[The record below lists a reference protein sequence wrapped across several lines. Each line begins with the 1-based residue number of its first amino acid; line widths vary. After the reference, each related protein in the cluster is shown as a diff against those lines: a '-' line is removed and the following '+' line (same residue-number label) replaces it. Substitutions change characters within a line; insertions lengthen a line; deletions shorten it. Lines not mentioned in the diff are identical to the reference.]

1 MMVLNQKNIN
11 HLMDG
16 YVVIDDKFNYIYEK
30 NISLKLLQKNTDAY
44 IFTIF
49 NLTKIR
55 KLLSIILS
63 IDSNS
68 LIIYPTFPVLNSEI
82 LIYLL
87 GHLLKSLILIIFHN

>member
-1 MMVLNQKNIN
+1 
-11 HLMDG
+11 MDG

-68 LIIYPTFPVLNSEI
+68 LIICSTFPVPNSEI
-82 LIYLL
+82 YFDLYKYFLL
-87 GHLLKSLILIIFHN
+87 YDSYKYSYESK